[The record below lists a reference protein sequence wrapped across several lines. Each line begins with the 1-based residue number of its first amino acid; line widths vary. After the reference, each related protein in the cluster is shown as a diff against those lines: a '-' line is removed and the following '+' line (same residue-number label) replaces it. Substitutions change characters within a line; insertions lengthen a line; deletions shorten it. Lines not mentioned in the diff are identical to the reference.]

1 MLVLLLIAIA
11 EALMSAQ
18 RPNTTPQADE
28 TLTPQQEDEALQQAA
43 RREAA
48 TRAQPATEDQVFD
61 TGNERGMGS
70 GHGDRGDDDQG

>member
-1 MLVLLLIAIA
+1 MIMR
-11 EALMSAQ
+11 EGMTMSKQ
-18 RPNTTPQADE
+18 RPSAGQQDE
-28 TLTPQQEDEALQQAA
+28 EAMTPQQEDEALQEGA

-48 TRAQPATEDQVFD
+48 MREPRATEDQVFD